1 MRRVLLT
8 AALLVVG
15 GVLVTGFAA
24 AFRKEDP
31 AYRNLPVT
39 RGDIEVVVSATGKV
53 RAKESVDVGAQ
64 VSGQLEVI
72 HVEVGDRVQAGDL
85 LAEIDPTIAQAK
97 VDQGRAQLKELKAS
111 LVEMQASR
119 DLARAE
125 AARAELLRSADA
137 ISEAEYQIAVAQEK
151 ITAAR
156 IAQLEA
162 QIERQES
169 TLAADLAN
177 LAYTKILAP
186 ISGTVVA
193 EVAVE
198 GQTLN
203 ANQTTPTVLTIADLS
218 VMTVEAEISEADV
231 LRIEPG
237 QPARFKLL
245 GSDREWETVVRQVL
259 PKPEVVN
266 DVVLYKA
273 LMDVDN
279 PDGMLRPE
287 MTAQVFFSQGK
298 AEDAVLIP
306 VAALQDAGAGRT
318 GPGRPSSTPP
328 AELREAM
335 QRHPDAQS
343 AKVLV
348 KEGDRVVPR
357 PILIG
362 LRNRVHAEVLYGL
375 QPGDALVVPEITDS
389 GSPSRGPRGPFG
401 IGRR

>member
-1 MRRVLLT
+1 MRRVLMT
-8 AALLVVG
+8 AALLVMG
-15 GVLVTGFAA
+15 GVLATGFAA
-24 AFRKEDP
+24 AFRKDDP

-72 HVEVGDRVQAGDL
+72 HVDVGDRVQAGDL

-111 LVEMQASR
+111 LIEMQASR

-137 ISEAEYQIAVAQEK
+137 ISEAEYQIALAQEK

-177 LAYTKILAP
+177 LAYTKIHAP

-203 ANQTTPTVLTIADLS
+203 ANQTAPTVLTIADLS

-245 GSDREWETVVRQVL
+245 GSNQ
-259 PKPEVVN
+259 K
-266 DVVLYKA
+266 
-273 LMDVDN
+273 
-279 PDGMLRPE
+279 
-287 MTAQVFFSQGK
+287 
-298 AEDAVLIP
+298 
-306 VAALQDAGAGRT
+306 
-318 GPGRPSSTPP
+318 
-328 AELREAM
+328 
-335 QRHPDAQS
+335 
-343 AKVLV
+343 
-348 KEGDRVVPR
+348 
-357 PILIG
+357 
-362 LRNRVHAEVLYGL
+362 
-375 QPGDALVVPEITDS
+375 
-389 GSPSRGPRGPFG
+389 
-401 IGRR
+401 

>member
-1 MRRVLLT
+1 MRRMVLT
-8 AALLVVG
+8 AALVVAG
-15 GVLVTGFAA
+15 GVLATGIAA
-24 AFRKEDP
+24 AFREDAP
-31 AYRNLPVT
+31 GYRNLPVT
-39 RGDIEVVVSATGKV
+39 RGDIELVVSATGKV
-53 RAKESVDVGAQ
+53 RAKVAVDVGAQ
-64 VSGQLEVI
+64 VSGQLEAI
-72 HVEVGDRVQAGDL
+72 HVGVGDRVEAGML
-85 LAEIDPTIAQAK
+85 LAEIDRTIAQAK

-177 LAYTKILAP
+177 LEYTRIYAP

-237 QPARFKLL
+237 QAARFKLL
-245 GSDREWETVVRQVL
+245 GSDREWRTVVRQVL
-259 PKPEVVN
+259 PQPEVVN

-273 LMDVDN
+273 LMDVAND
-279 PDGMLRPE
+279 DGMLRPE
-287 MTAQVFFSQGK
+287 MTAQVFFSQGEAK
-298 AEDAVLIP
+298 DAVLIP
-306 VAALQDAGAGRT
+306 VAALQDARSGQRGM
-318 GPGRPSSTPP
+318 GVPDPS
-328 AELREAM
+328 AELDEVM
-335 QRHPDAQS
+335 QRRPDAQ
-343 AKVLV
+343 AAVVLV
-348 KEGDRVVPR
+348 KEGNRVAPR
-357 PILIG
+357 SILIG
-362 LRNRVHAEVLYGL
+362 LRNRVHAEVLHGL
-375 QPGDALVVPEITDS
+375 EPGENLVVNEVA
-389 GSPSRGPRGPFG
+389 GGGALAAGGPRGPFAF
-401 IGRR
+401 GRR